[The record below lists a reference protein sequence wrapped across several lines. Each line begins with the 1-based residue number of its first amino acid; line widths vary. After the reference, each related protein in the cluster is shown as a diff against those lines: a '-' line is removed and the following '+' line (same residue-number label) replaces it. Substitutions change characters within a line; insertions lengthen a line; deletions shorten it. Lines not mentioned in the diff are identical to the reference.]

1 MSKLIAIDL
10 DGTLFYPK
18 KRIKLVSKQN
28 IKFLKWAKSNG
39 HEIVFVTSR
48 NRQFVEKVLKEID
61 LDIDFVCRNGCVV
74 VHNHQ
79 VILDEVMI
87 KEDVQKVTTFIQNR
101 HQRYMFSI
109 DTKESSNIVFS
120 SAYVWYLNFLYR
132 FYYFL
137 QGRYREDFDK
147 NNARFEKEMQHSSTI
162 QRLLIYFGIGK
173 HAKKL
178 ALEESVML
186 KNKFPKLEIAWINGL
201 IEVASL
207 GTNKGNSLTKLVEA
221 KKWNK
226 DDVIVIGDSGN
237 DISMFKMFS
246 QSYCMDHA
254 HPSIKKHSRYV
265 INRVFHLQK
274 FLAPRSLI
282 DKE

>member
-18 KRIKLVSKQN
+18 KRIKLVSKEN
-28 IKFLKWAKSNG
+28 IRFLKWAKSNG
-39 HEIVFVTSR
+39 HDVVFVTSR

-79 VILDEVMI
+79 VIVDEVMA
-87 KEDVQKVTTFIQNR
+87 KEDVQQVTSFIQNR

-109 DTKESSNIVFS
+109 DTKEASNIVFS
-120 SAYVWYLNFLYR
+120 SAYVWYINFLYR
-132 FYYFL
+132 MYYLL

-147 NNARFEKEMQHSSTI
+147 NNARFQKEIHQSSTI
-162 QRLLIYFGIGK
+162 QRLLIYFGLGK
-173 HAKKL
+173 KAKKL
-178 ALEESVML
+178 SLEESNVL
-186 KNKFPKLEIAWINGL
+186 KHQFPTLEIAWINGL

-207 GTNKGNSLTKLVEA
+207 GTNKGHSLIKLVEA
-221 KKWNK
+221 KQWNK

-237 DISMFKMFS
+237 DVSMFTMFS
-246 QSYCMDHA
+246 ESYCMSHA
-254 HPSIKKHSRYV
+254 HPSIKKHARYV
-265 INRVFHLQK
+265 IKRVHHLQK
-274 FLAPRSLI
+274 LI
-282 DKE
+282 ALR

>member
-18 KRIKLVSKQN
+18 KRIKLVSKEN

-39 HEIVFVTSR
+39 HDIVFVTSR

-61 LDIDFVCRNGCVV
+61 LDIDFVCQNGCVV
-74 VHNHQ
+74 VHNHR
-79 VILDEVMI
+79 VIVDELMA
-87 KEDVQKVTTFIQNR
+87 KEDVRQVTKFIQDR

-109 DTKESSNIVFS
+109 DTKEASNIVFS
-120 SAYVWYLNFLYR
+120 SAYIWYINFLYR
-132 FYYFL
+132 MYYFL

-147 NNARFEKEMQHSSTI
+147 NNSRFEKEIQESSTI
-162 QRLLIYFGIGK
+162 QRLLIYFGLGK
-173 HAKKL
+173 RAKKL
-178 ALEESVML
+178 SLEESHIL
-186 KNKFPKLEIAWINGL
+186 KNKFPNLEIAWINGL

-207 GTNKGNSLTKLVEA
+207 GTNKGHSLTKLVEA

-237 DISMFKMFS
+237 DVSMFTMFS
-246 QSYCMDHA
+246 ESYCMNHA
-254 HPSIKKHSRYV
+254 HPSIKKHARYV
-265 INRVFHLQK
+265 IKRVHHLQK
-274 FLAPRSLI
+274 LI
-282 DKE
+282 ESR